1 MANMFKKTFAMM
13 LVMCMLV
20 SMLPIQALAEDEI
33 TPPEGEVTLEV
44 TGETPTVV
52 IDFTPGVDDPID
64 PVLDSQLT
72 TGDDIKVEATYE
84 KTETTEEDG
93 STVVTETVTTTTE
106 GTLEDGSA
114 IKGEETYV
122 ETTTTTATPDST
134 ITGNA
139 AVLEGS
145 EEITISQE
153 EVQPGDTDIPDVNV
167 NFTPS
172 DNAVETEEGV
182 FEETVTETE
191 GNVIT
196 ETTVKHEIDKE
207 TGDTT
212 VTVNV
217 TESTITNV
225 SGDVADGASDPNYNY
240 TEEKNVTERE
250 VVVEIVN
257 KDTVINDVDTG
268 LVGEQEAGLSGI
280 GPVYDETDNEVRG
293 SNGRIKDS
301 AGKDGVFDRN
311 YLSQSNADPSKWV
324 DKNGNSIMPDEAEF
338 RYIGTGEHS
347 KYFVGFMNVVYKKD
361 DAGNILYDEN
371 GEPVIDELLTS
382 ADTPILIDGE
392 AASELLEAHEYD
404 GYSGSRAQN
413 FMLMDKNGNRV
424 FGYCADLKTGADSG
438 EWYHYTNLEDS
449 NYYASEESADH
460 IRSIVMNGYWGTSD
474 IPKEDGSYE
483 LGSLEGIKANLRK
496 AIENGEI
503 SGTVLVPQRN
513 VDDNGN
519 VVLDENGEVVTVEMN
534 VLDFL
539 DGMTEGEAM
548 LATQAAIWSYA
559 NGTLDN
565 PTKLDGPIVVSPD
578 WYRNHQTNYGKHEGE
593 PLDDEAGA
601 RVDLLYKWL
610 MNLETEEKSTVVIN
624 DQSSFE
630 DVNLLVHEKDAEA
643 EANKDDNKDND
654 VYNVDLTFKLAFVPG
669 DDDDLVVYLL
679 DSENNPIKD
688 KDGNPIIKR
697 LAGENSE
704 GQDYDDIRPEADGSY
719 VLKGLKLSENQD
731 FDFDLRLEGTQY
743 LEKGVYVYTAV
754 GGRDVSQSF
763 VGIAEGKRNVDVSM
777 GMTIRFDVDENHK
790 VVAEKHWRSSHDPVT
805 EDKNPPIRFR
815 TPGPVIPDEPVP
827 LADVPQTGDI
837 SVLWFAMILFSGCGL
852 CALKLFEKK
861 FEA

>member
-257 KDTVINDVDTG
+257 KEVTVNDADTG
-268 LVGEQEAGLSGI
+268 LVGEEEVEIKGI
-280 GPVYDETDNEVRG
+280 DPVYDETDDEVRG
-293 SNGRIKDS
+293 SNGKILDSHGKKD
-301 AGKDGVFDRN
+301 VFDAN
-311 YLSQSNADPSKWV
+311 YLSASNADPSKWV
-324 DKNGNSIMPDEAEF
+324 DKNGNSIMPEDAEF
-338 RYIGTGEHS
+338 RYVGTGEHS
-347 KYFVGFMNVVYKKD
+347 KFYTARVTVIYKKD
-361 DAGNILYDEN
+361 ENGNPVYDEN
-371 GEPVIDELLTS
+371 GEPIIEKLVKANG
-382 ADTPILIDGE
+382 ADVTINGE
-392 AASELLEAHEYD
+392 ATTELPEEVTLKPIYD
-404 GYSGSRAQN
+404 SYNGSRPRT
-413 FMLMDKNGNRV
+413 FMLMDKNGNKV
-424 FGYCADLKTGADSG
+424 YGYCCDMDTSAVNG

-449 NYYASEESADH
+449 DYYASEESPDH

-483 LGSLEGIKANLRK
+483 LGSLESIKANLRK
-496 AIENGEI
+496 AIEDGTMENEVIELTETNEAGE
-503 SGTVLVPQRN
+503 T
-513 VDDNGN
+513 
-519 VVLDENGEVVTVEMN
+519 VTVSKTMME
-534 VLDFL
+534 LL
-539 DGMTEGEAM
+539 DGMTEGEAL
-548 LATQAAIWSYA
+548 LATQAAIWSYS
-559 NGTLDN
+559 NGHLGA
-565 PTKLDGPIVVSPD
+565 LDGKDGTVIIDPD
-578 WYRNHQTNYGKHEGE
+578 GYVWNHNPNSDSKAGE
-593 PLDDEAGA
+593 ALNDFGSA
-601 RVDLLYKWL
+601 RVDFLYKWL
-610 MNLETEEKSTVVIN
+610 IALETEEESTVVIT